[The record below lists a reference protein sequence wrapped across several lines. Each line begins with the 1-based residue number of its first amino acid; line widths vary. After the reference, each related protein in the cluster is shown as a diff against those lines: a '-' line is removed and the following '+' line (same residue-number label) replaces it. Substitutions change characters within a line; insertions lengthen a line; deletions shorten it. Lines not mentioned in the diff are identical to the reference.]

1 MSQSNSLVYRII
13 TDYDR
18 VIGQL
23 MTLIMVG
30 LLVVSL
36 GLAPVHQTWAE
47 AIFLGLPI
55 AAGPIVLNWLV
66 PGRLIVRLAFGI
78 GFMAMTALHVH
89 QGQGLIEL
97 HFGFFVLLAVLFA
110 YQDMWTLLA
119 AAGTAAVH
127 HLTFAILQAQGAPVF
142 VYDTAYLAASDLNA
156 FSFILVHA
164 LYVVAETGILLL
176 LTRVVRPVLGTATE
190 IARVSQA
197 MSATPGQVDLTVRA
211 AFRNNPLLAQF
222 NGILEQV
229 HQLTTNVSQNSRSL
243 IHTLE
248 GMRTRF
254 DDLVRQAN
262 DQDSG
267 FQNAAEQ
274 TSELSQLSQ
283 DVADSAE
290 QVASATEESHRTS
303 DSMRHSV
310 STTKASAD
318 DLVKRLG
325 TAQTVVSQL
334 ASDCSS
340 ITETLTVIEKIA
352 EQTNLLALNAAIEA
366 ARAGEQGR
374 GFAVVADEVRALAG
388 RTQTSTVEINDILTR
403 LSTSSEQAVTVITGV
418 VEQVEAN
425 ATEADKALSLSEALN
440 NGMAETARQNERI
453 KDATAHQS
461 KASDQLAGTL
471 EELSTITQ
479 RSHEAVSESDARLND
494 LLNAFR
500 SLDSELARFRV

>member
-1 MSQSNSLVYRII
+1 MSQSSSIVYRII

-23 MTLIMVG
+23 MTLIMAG
-30 LLVVSL
+30 LLL
-36 GLAPVHQTWAE
+36 MALALAPVHQTWAE
-47 AIFLGLPI
+47 ALFLGIPI
-55 AAGPIVLNWLV
+55 AAGPIALNWLV
-66 PGRLIVRLAFGI
+66 PGRLVVRLAFGA

-110 YQDMWTLLA
+110 FQDRWALLA
-119 AAGTAAVH
+119 AAATAAVH
-127 HLTFAILQAQGAPVF
+127 HLTFALLQAQGAPVF
-142 VYDTAYLAASDLNA
+142 VYDTSYLAASDLNA
-156 FSFILVHA
+156 VSFILVHA

-176 LTRVVRPVLGTATE
+176 LVRVVRPVLATARE

-197 MSATPGQVDLTVRA
+197 ISAEPGRVDLTVRA
-211 AFRNNPLLAQF
+211 IDTDNPLLAQF

-243 IHTLE
+243 IATLE
-248 GMRTRF
+248 TMRTRF
-254 DDLVRQAN
+254 DDLVRQAH

-303 DSMRHSV
+303 DSMRNSV
-310 STTKASAD
+310 SATKASAD
-318 DLVKRLG
+318 GLVQRLSE
-325 TAQTVVSQL
+325 AQTVVGQL
-334 ASDCSS
+334 AADCSS
-340 ITETLTVIEKIA
+340 ITDTLTVIEKIA

-388 RTQTSTVEINDILTR
+388 RTQTSTLEINDILTR
-403 LSTSSEQAVTVITGV
+403 LSTSSNQAVTAISGV
-418 VEQVEAN
+418 VEQVGNN
-425 ATEADKALSLSEALN
+425 AQESDNALSLSEALN
-440 NGMAETARQNERI
+440 EGMAETARQNERI

-461 KASDQLAGTL
+461 KASDQLASTL
-471 EELSTITQ
+471 EELSTLTQ
-479 RSHEAVSESDARLND
+479 RSHETVSENDTRLND

-500 SLDSELARFRV
+500 TLDTELARFRV

>member
-1 MSQSNSLVYRII
+1 MSKSSSLIYRVV
-13 TDYDR
+13 TDYER
-18 VIGQL
+18 VIGQ
-23 MTLIMVG
+23 MMAVIMAA
-30 LLVVSL
+30 LFLFSL
-36 GLAPVHQTWAE
+36 ALAPWHQTWAE
-47 AIFLGLPI
+47 ALFLGLPI
-55 AAGPIVLNWLV
+55 AAGPILLQWLV
-66 PGRLIVRLAFGI
+66 PGRQIVRLAYGV

-110 YQDMWTLLA
+110 FQDRWALLA
-119 AAGTAAVH
+119 AAATAAVH
-127 HLTFAILQAQGAPVF
+127 HLSFALLQAQGAPVY
-142 VYDTAYLAASDLNA
+142 VYDYAYLTASDLTA

-176 LTRVVRPVLGTATE
+176 LTRVVRPVLATARE
-190 IARVSQA
+190 IARVSHA
-197 MSATPGQVDLTVRA
+197 ITAEDGRLDLTVRA
-211 AFRNNPLLAQF
+211 VANNNPLLEQF

-229 HQLTTNVSQNSRSL
+229 HSLTANVSRNSHSL
-243 IHTLE
+243 ISTLE
-248 GMRTRF
+248 NTRARF
-254 DDLVRQAN
+254 DDLVRQAS

-283 DVADSAE
+283 DVAESAE

-318 DLVKRLG
+318 DLVSRLG
-325 TAQTVVSQL
+325 EAQTVVSRL
-334 ASDCSS
+334 AADCTS

-374 GFAVVADEVRALAG
+374 GFAVVADEVRALAS

-403 LSTSSEQAVTVITGV
+403 LSTSSDQAVTVISGV
-418 VEQVEAN
+418 VTQVEGN
-425 ATEADKALSLSEALN
+425 AAEADKALSLSEALN
-440 NGMAETARQNERI
+440 EGMAETARQNERI

-461 KASDQLAGTL
+461 LASDQLASTL
-471 EELSTITQ
+471 EELSTLTQ
-479 RSHEAVSESDARLND
+479 RSHEAISESDARMD
-494 LLNAFR
+494 ELLTAFQA
-500 SLDSELARFRV
+500 LDRELARFHV